1 MMTGGIIVRTQ
12 WRTQN
17 IIPPLTPLT
26 SHLSIKFSVSV
37 CVSVW
42 SENAEHDRNVSV
54 GHFAN
59 VSHRPVESYKGLLS
73 HAKTAR

>member
-26 SHLSIKFSVSV
+26 SHLSIKFS
-37 CVSVW
+37 VSVW